1 MPEREEP
8 IDFESLLPFPAELDG
23 SMQLENRDLITCYRV
38 LLSFHQLLSDALIL
52 RLPGPNQVIC
62 KIMRADLDGAL
73 LAVRTIN
80 EMNLAADPGDIE
92 TRAARAT

>member
-23 SMQLENRDLITCYRV
+23 SMQLENPDLITCYRV
-38 LLSFHQLLSDALIL
+38 LLSFHQLLSHALDLPIPAPN
-52 RLPGPNQVIC
+52 RLIC
-62 KIMRADLDGAL
+62 KIMRADLDRAL

-80 EMNLAADPGDIE
+80 EMNLAADDMEVRG
-92 TRAARAT
+92 AHAG